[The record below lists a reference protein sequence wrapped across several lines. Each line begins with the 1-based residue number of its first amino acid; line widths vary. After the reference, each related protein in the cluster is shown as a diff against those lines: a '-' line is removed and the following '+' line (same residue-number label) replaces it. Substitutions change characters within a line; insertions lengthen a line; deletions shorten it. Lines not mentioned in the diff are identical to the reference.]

1 MSLVNHLKDVD
12 GQSLFM
18 AVAYGLHMVSG
29 QLTKSLRTGSDPT
42 HVVTVQQMLGRG
54 PWDGCEGLWFRGLEI
69 DPADYEF
76 YPGIQ
81 STGMSDPEQPQDSVF
96 DTDTPHSGFAWL
108 RAELPA
114 GVPDFDTKGSPPV
127 GLAGKFRTMKCFDY
141 NNDGTTKGS
150 AGYTTNPALQVADL
164 ICRLGGRPSSR
175 IDWPAWEEW
184 RDFLAEEIDYD
195 YTAIPDFEG
204 IGLWVSLYSGAD
216 FDTFV
221 KNRVDPYVE
230 FVSSAGSP
238 DIEIPVDNF
247 SARYEGK
254 IRPKYTQTYTFYI
267 THTHGA
273 RVYVNDLV
281 TPLIDQWG
289 TTGTHSATIA
299 LTADQLYNIRVD
311 WRHTTGNAEL
321 RLEWES
327 SSQAREV
334 VPHRALYPK
343 TVQRPR
349 YETHPFF
356 PGPTRLDDAVRTV
369 LNLCNSTYQEVN
381 GKLRFF
387 CLEQL
392 TATSF
397 RFTNSVIVNGSL
409 QLIPRDPLN
418 LRNSWQAR
426 FRDVDS
432 QYLEEPIDPVIIE
445 RQDLIETAGRRIDG
459 QLLELYNTTPHQAWR
474 TLDALV
480 KRSCDRVFDAKLTGL
495 ADTYKVLPG
504 DAVSLDIEFLDEN
517 ARPML
522 VVEAADN
529 SSEQTADEREFLL
542 YDWTG
547 QALTEPDAD
556 VLLLDKLSVLPNR
569 AFSFRKLR
577 AAYAGPCCRV
587 RTSATSGTFTDIPF
601 DTDGWVDEAA
611 MAAVGSPVFVLFY
624 DQTGNGNHQQQL
636 GGNGIPQVY
645 SNQINS
651 RPGIGTGSAFYI
663 DYGDLSAFTEGEHFL
678 LMKRD
683 ADPPSGNGALH
694 VFNTAVD
701 INHVPFSNGIVYDG
715 FGSNVRKT
723 TVDPTPSFTSWRL
736 YSAYSAAGD
745 WANYV
750 DGTQIYSTA
759 TNTVGFPASSYLVGE
774 SDLKLAGE
782 HLLFDEKLGTTD
794 RDTIFADIESAYGLT
809 F

>member
-1 MSLVNHLKDVD
+1 MSLVNHLKDID

-108 RAELPA
+108 RAELPE
-114 GVPDFDTKGSPPV
+114 GVPDFDTKGSPPI

-141 NNDGTTKGS
+141 NLDGTTKGA

-175 IDWPAWEEW
+175 IDWAAWEDW
-184 RDFLAEEIDYD
+184 RDFNAEEIDYD

-238 DIEIPVDNF
+238 DVELPVDNF
-247 SARYEGK
+247 SVRYEGK
-254 IRPKYTQTYTFYI
+254 IKPKYTQTYTFYI

-273 RVYVNDLV
+273 RVYVDNLT

-289 TTGTHSATIA
+289 TSGTHSATIA

-311 WRHTTGNAEL
+311 WRHTTGNAEI

-356 PGPTRLDDAVRTV
+356 PGPTRLDDAVRAV
-369 LNLCNSTYQEVN
+369 LNLCNATYQEVN

-387 CLEQL
+387 SLEQL

-397 RFTNSVIVNGSL
+397 RFTNSVIMDGSV

-445 RQDLIETAGRRIDG
+445 RQDLIEQAGRRIDG

-504 DAVSLDIEFLDEN
+504 DAVSLDIEFLDET

-522 VVEAADN
+522 VVEAFDR
-529 SSEQTADEREFLL
+529 SSEQTPDEREFLL
-542 YDWTG
+542 HDWTG
-547 QALTEPDAD
+547 QELEEPDAEAPSVPEID
-556 VLLLDKLSVLPNR
+556 EFVADSDTELTLSWLASTDNIAVTG
-569 AFSFRKLR
+569 
-577 AAYAGPCCRV
+577 YEV
-587 RTSATSGTFTDIPF
+587 RIRETSGSYGAWIDVGNVLNYQFTGLTAGTSYTAQVRAYDAAANISAASS
-601 DTDGWVDEAA
+601 EAEESTN
-611 MAAVGSPVFVLFY
+611 VV
-624 DQTGNGNHQQQL
+624 
-636 GGNGIPQVY
+636 
-645 SNQINS
+645 
-651 RPGIGTGSAFYI
+651 AFNVA
-663 DYGDLSAFTEGEHFL
+663 LS
-678 LMKRD
+678 
-683 ADPPSGNGALH
+683 
-694 VFNTAVD
+694 
-701 INHVPFSNGIVYDG
+701 SNGSSITVNAESAGAKANLIDG
-715 FGSNVRKT
+715 
-723 TVDPTPSFTSWRL
+723 
-736 YSAYSAAGD
+736 
-745 WANYV
+745 
-750 DGTQIYSTA
+750 
-759 TNTVGFPASSYLVGE
+759 
-774 SDLKLAGE
+774 
-782 HLLFDEKLGTTD
+782 D
-794 RDTIFADIESAYGLT
+794 RDTNASYLQINGTGQWVEISFGASRTIDEINLITQNFSDNTPTLSTDASFFGDLDFDAYYWNGSSWVLIANYSGDTLQWKQLLFSAVTTTAIRFEFNSVGGGALYCREIEAWG